1 MGLIFRNKGEGT
13 PMTIEDPSEEE
24 LEAGY
29 ELLKEEREWQKEE
42 TLRRLSGNV
51 NRLHQAITELPR
63 YNRDSACQLCGYDRA
78 TTEAK
83 LVTWWN
89 NRLTSIK
96 AIWRVTD
103 TTPPLIKV
111 LSRRC
116 PNCDDS
122 WYEKPVNWEG
132 PASE

>member
-13 PMTIEDPSEEE
+13 PMTPEDPAPTDEE

-29 ELLKEEREWQKEE
+29 EALRESEEE
-42 TLRRLSGNV
+42 TLRRLSENTDS
-51 NRLHQAITELPR
+51 LHQAITELPK
-63 YNRDSACQLCGYDRA
+63 YSRDSACRLCGYDRA
-78 TTEAK
+78 TTESK

-96 AIWRVTD
+96 AIWRMKDD
-103 TTPPLIKV
+103 TPHFIKV

-122 WYEKPVNWEG
+122 WYEKPITWEG

>member
-13 PMTIEDPSEEE
+13 PMTLEDPAATEEE

-29 ELLKEEREWQKEE
+29 ELLRMEREE
-42 TLRRLSGNV
+42 TRQRLSENV
-51 NRLHQAITELPR
+51 SRMHQAITELPK
-63 YNRDSACQLCGYDRA
+63 YSRDTPCHLCGYDRA

-83 LVTWWN
+83 LVTWWS

-96 AIWRVTD
+96 AIWRVD
-103 TTPPLIKV
+103 RDTPPPIKV